1 MKTLFKTSILVTL
14 MSFVCFNLNAQQVE
28 TKTTRFGEIVNV
40 KKPKN
45 DSLFIRDAKIF
56 ARIGL
61 GGSFLVEKKDSD
73 KKFDVSSV
81 AGGWNATALVGYQ
94 YNQKIS
100 FGAGLD
106 FYAQFANYTQKYY
119 AYDSDNQPSENH
131 ITSLSVKSLP
141 IFLTARL
148 YLNEKHHPFF
158 ADVKLG
164 YMIGLNSV
172 ITDCQRTFNPDKV
185 GVPYSEVTG
194 DDSWHGVF
202 DEWDQYDTYSK
213 MQGIYFVVAG
223 GWSFNNFDVEVE
235 FSPITWKQEFEK
247 VYHKEFRQGELPDW
261 EYAQTLGQH
270 NETEKLSSSSKK
282 KTYLQVGVK
291 IAYNIPIKKAK

>member
-1 MKTLFKTSILVTL
+1 MKNLFKTSILVTL

-28 TKTTRFGEIVNV
+28 TKTTRFGKIVNV

-61 GGSFLVEKKDSD
+61 GGNFLSEKKDSD

-106 FYAQFANYTQKYY
+106 FYAQFANYTQNYY
-119 AYDSDNQPSENH
+119 AYDSDKQLSENH

-148 YLNEKHHPFF
+148 YLNESYRPWF

-172 ITDCQRTFNPDKV
+172 ITDCQRTFTEV
-185 GVPYSEVTG
+185 GHSYSEGTD
-194 DDSWHGVF
+194 DDSWHGVY

-213 MQGIYFVVAG
+213 MQGIYFVGAVG
-223 GWSFNNFDVEVE
+223 KSFNNFDVEVE

-270 NETEKLSSSSKK
+270 NETNLLRSDSKK
-282 KTYLQVGVK
+282 KTYLNVGLK

>member
-1 MKTLFKTSILVTL
+1 MKNLFKTSILVTL

-28 TKTTRFGEIVNV
+28 TKTTRFGKIVNV

-61 GGSFLVEKKDSD
+61 GGNLLSEKKDSD

-94 YNQKIS
+94 YTQKIS

-119 AYDSDNQPSENH
+119 AYDSDKQLSENH

-148 YLNEKHHPFF
+148 YLNESYRPWF

-172 ITDCQRTFNPDKV
+172 ITDCQRTFTEV
-185 GVPYSEVTG
+185 GHSYSEGTD
-194 DDSWHGVF
+194 DDSWHGVY

-223 GWSFNNFDVEVE
+223 GKSFNNFDVEVE

-270 NETEKLSSSSKK
+270 NETNLLRSDSKK
-282 KTYLQVGVK
+282 KTYLNVGLK

>member
-1 MKTLFKTSILVTL
+1 MKNLFKTSILVTL

-61 GGSFLVEKKDSD
+61 GGNFLLEKKDND

-94 YNQKIS
+94 YTQKIS

-119 AYDSDNQPSENH
+119 AYDSDKQLSENH

-141 IFLTARL
+141 IFLTARV
-148 YLNEKHHPFF
+148 YLNESYRPFF

-172 ITDCQRTFNPDKV
+172 ITDCQRTFTEV
-185 GVPYSEVTG
+185 GHAYSEGTG
-194 DDSWHGVF
+194 DDSWHGVY

-213 MQGIYFVVAG
+213 MQGIYFVGAVG
-223 GWSFNNFDVEVE
+223 KSFNNFDVEVE

-270 NETEKLSSSSKK
+270 NETNLLRSDSKK
-282 KTYLQVGVK
+282 KTYLNVGLK